1 MSSVLLM
8 HSLCTGLESNHCL
21 SHQCLNG
28 LGNASRMVCM
38 SFGQGATPG
47 HLELFMNLSCSFLWL
62 RSSGASK
69 RKVKRNSQGEM
80 LGFNQNVQSLQVLL
94 DLREVVGFVL
104 ERNKPGD
111 PR

>member
-1 MSSVLLM
+1 M
-8 HSLCTGLESNHCL
+8 
-21 SHQCLNG
+21 
-28 LGNASRMVCM
+28 
-38 SFGQGATPG
+38 
-47 HLELFMNLSCSFLWL
+47 
-62 RSSGASK
+62 
-69 RKVKRNSQGEM
+69 KRNSQGEM